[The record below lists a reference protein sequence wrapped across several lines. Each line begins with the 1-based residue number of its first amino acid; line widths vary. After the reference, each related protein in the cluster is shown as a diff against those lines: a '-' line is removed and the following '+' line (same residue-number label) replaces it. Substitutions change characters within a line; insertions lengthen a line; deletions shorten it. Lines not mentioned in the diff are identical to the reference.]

1 MKINIRGQKLEIT
14 EGIKDHVEGKLSK
27 LEKYFDKPD
36 EVEINV
42 LAKIKGIEQIIEVTI
57 PGRFMLR
64 AEESHS
70 DLYAAVDLVIDK
82 LETQIKKNK
91 SRLRDK
97 SRSGNNQFNFEF
109 MGDIKE
115 EPTEKKVVKRKEI
128 ELKPMS
134 EEEAALQM
142 ELLNH
147 DFFLF
152 KNINQECFSV
162 IYRRKDGNYGII
174 DTN

>member
-14 EGIKDHVEGKLSK
+14 EGIRDHVEGKLSK

-64 AEESHS
+64 AEESHA

-97 SRSGNNQFNFEF
+97 HRSEVAQFNFESF
-109 MGDIKE
+109 EEKE
-115 EPTEKKVVKRKEI
+115 EKEEKAIVKRKEI

-134 EEEAALQM
+134 EEEAILQM

-152 KNINQECFSV
+152 RNINGDCFSV
-162 IYRRKDGNYGII
+162 IYKRKDGNYGII